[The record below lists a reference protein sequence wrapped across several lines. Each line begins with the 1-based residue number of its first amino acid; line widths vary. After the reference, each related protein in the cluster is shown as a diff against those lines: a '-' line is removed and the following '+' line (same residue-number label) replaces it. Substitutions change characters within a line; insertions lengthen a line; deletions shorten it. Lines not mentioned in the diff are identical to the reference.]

1 MRMRSAIAGA
11 TAALALLAVPAAA
24 GTAPTRVSAT
34 GDEISE
40 TEMSLLLSRAKVKPG
55 PAIIEF
61 RNSGED
67 DHDMR
72 LKRAGFEGEWGTGVL
87 HSGDIDT
94 VELRLRR
101 DSRYRLWCSLQE
113 GLHREL
119 GMEATLRVRRKR

>member
-1 MRMRSAIAGA
+1 VTRRL
-11 TAALALLAVPAAA
+11 AALAIAAAALAVPAAGSA
-24 GTAPTRVSAT
+24 APTRVSAT

-40 TEMSLLLSRAKVKPG
+40 TEMSLLLSRTKVDPG

-67 DHDMR
+67 DHDMK
-72 LKRAGFEGEWGTGVL
+72 LKRVGFEGEWGTGVL
-87 HSGDIDT
+87 HSGEIDT

-101 DSRYRLWCSLQE
+101 DSRYRLWCSLQQ